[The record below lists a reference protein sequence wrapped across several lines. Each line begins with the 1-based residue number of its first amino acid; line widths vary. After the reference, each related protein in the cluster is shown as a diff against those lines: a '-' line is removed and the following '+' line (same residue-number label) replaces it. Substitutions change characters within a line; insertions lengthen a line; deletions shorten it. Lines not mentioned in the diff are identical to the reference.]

1 MVKQKG
7 IIKKTEKSQKIIT
20 VRSED
25 FKETTQDRIY
35 FGFRE
40 GYFVYVVQNLK
51 FDASAEDRNELIYVD
66 EVQVKM
72 PPQQAIKTHEVLGEL
87 IKEYEN
93 VFGKIKT
100 IEKAD
105 SENPDLVDES

>member
-7 IIKKTEKSQKIIT
+7 ILKRMDPSQKITT

-25 FKETTQDRIY
+25 FKETTQDRIF
-35 FGFRE
+35 FGLRE
-40 GYFVYVVQNLK
+40 GYFVYIVQNQK
-51 FDASAEDRNELIYVD
+51 FNTEGKDDFVYVD

-72 PPQQAIKTHEVLGEL
+72 PPQQAVKTHELLGKL
-87 IKEYEN
+87 IKEYET

-100 IEKAD
+100 IEKLE